1 MTPLGSAWRYIASR
15 GMGRALRH
23 RDFRIYMSAHFV
35 SAVAYWMQRIGIG
48 WLTWQMTH
56 EGYWLGIMS
65 AADALPIVL
74 IAPLAGA
81 IADRV
86 NRLHLFRLLQFGNA
100 AVDYAMCALVLTGLV
115 TPLSMMG
122 LIILGGICNS
132 LMLPLRLTLGPNLVP
147 REDIPAAIS
156 FHSVSFQCSVF
167 VGPALAGLVIAH
179 FGVEWVFVVNCASY
193 VVFIGALFVMRMARE
208 EHVTGKGTSIFADTW
223 EGMRYAVRHTGVG
236 PLLLLVTCFA
246 MLTRPYLD
254 LMPGLADVVFNRGA
268 SGLSTLVS
276 SAGIG
281 GVAAGLWMANY
292 GRITHMTRIVLTAVL
307 TLSLGLFLFATT
319 SHFALAVVCV
329 MVISAMSTIAST
341 GSQMLIQGSV
351 EGGMRGRVMSLYGIT
366 WRGAP
371 AIGALIMGGLTSFF
385 GLQAPLAAGAVL
397 CLVAWLIVQP
407 RRRAMAE
414 GLEGA
419 TPRA

>member
-1 MTPLGSAWRYIASR
+1 VSLLGRGWSYLMTR
-15 GMGRALRH
+15 GMGRALRY
-23 RDFRIYMSAHFV
+23 RDFRLYMLAHFT
-35 SAVAYWMQRIGIG
+35 SAVGYWMQRIGIG

-74 IAPLAGA
+74 IAPVAGA

-86 NRLHLFRLLQFGNA
+86 NRLHMFRLLQFGNA
-100 AVDYAMCALVLTGLV
+100 AIDYTLCALVLTGLV
-115 TPLSMMG
+115 TPVLMAG
-122 LIILGGICNS
+122 LIVLGGICNS

-147 REDIPAAIS
+147 REEIPAAIS
-156 FHSVSFQCSVF
+156 FHSVSFQCTVF
-167 VGPALAGLVIAH
+167 VGPALAGIVIAH
-179 FGVEWVFVVNCASY
+179 FGVEWVFVANCASY
-193 VVFIGALFVMRMARE
+193 LVFITALFLVRMARD
-208 EHVTGKGTSIFADTW
+208 EHVTGKRSSLLADTW
-223 EGMRYAVRHTGVG
+223 EGVRYATRHRGVG

-254 LMPGLADVVFNRGA
+254 LMPGLADVVFQRGA
-268 SGLSTLVS
+268 AGLSTLVS

-281 GVAAGLWMANY
+281 GILAGLWVANY
-292 GRITHMTRIVLTAVL
+292 GRTTHMTRIVLTAVL
-307 TLSLGLFLFATT
+307 TLSLALLLFSTT
-319 SHFALAVVCV
+319 SIFALAVACV
-329 MVISAMSTIAST
+329 MLISAMSTIAST
-341 GSQMLIQGSV
+341 GSQMLIQSSV
-351 EGGMRGRVMSLYGIT
+351 EGAMRGRVMSLYGIT

-371 AIGALIMGGLTSFF
+371 AIGALGMGALTAVF

-397 CLVAWLIVQP
+397 CFGAWLAIQP
-407 RRRAMAE
+407 RRRVVAA